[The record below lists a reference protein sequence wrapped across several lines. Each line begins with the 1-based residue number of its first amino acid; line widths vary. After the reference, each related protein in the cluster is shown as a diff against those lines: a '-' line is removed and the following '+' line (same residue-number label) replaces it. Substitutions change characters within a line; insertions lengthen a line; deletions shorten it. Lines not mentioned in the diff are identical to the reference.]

1 MADFNKAVS
10 LTLKHEGGYT
20 VDTGGRTMRG
30 ITEKVWNDFKRMT
43 GRYSGVD
50 VANISE
56 AMARDVYQTLYW
68 PYAAGI
74 QSQGAANAF
83 FDAVVNMGPAQA
95 SKIAQR
101 VLNAMGE
108 RLTIDGEAGPLTWAA
123 INRSPAEFVNRFTA
137 ARIEFYKSLKK
148 SNPEKYGQ
156 YLSGWIRR
164 AQGYFISS
172 GVFGLVAAAGIL
184 FYFYKRG

>member
-1 MADFNKAVS
+1 MADFNKAVT
-10 LTLKHEGGYT
+10 LTLKHEGGFT

-30 ITEKVWNDFKRMT
+30 ITEKVWNDFKNLT
-43 GRYSGVD
+43 GRYAGID
-50 VANISE
+50 VSKITE
-56 AMARDVYQTLYW
+56 AMARDVYQVLYW

-74 QSQGAANAF
+74 QAQAAANAF

-108 RLTIDGEAGPLTWAA
+108 RLTVDGEAGPLTWAA
-123 INRSPAEFVNRFTA
+123 INRNPSEFTNRFTA
-137 ARIEFYKSLKK
+137 ARIEFYKYLKN
-148 SNPEKYGQ
+148 SNPAKYSQ

-164 AQGYFISS
+164 AQSFFISS
-172 GVFGLVAAAGIL
+172 SALGLLAAAGIL
-184 FYFYKRG
+184 FYLYKRG